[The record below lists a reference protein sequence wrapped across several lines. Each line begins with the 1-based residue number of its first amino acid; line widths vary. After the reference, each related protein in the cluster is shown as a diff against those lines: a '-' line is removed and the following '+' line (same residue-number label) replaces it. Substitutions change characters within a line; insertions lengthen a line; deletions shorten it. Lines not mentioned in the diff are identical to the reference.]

1 MPHSASA
8 GSLRF
13 CSHENSISAPLIT
26 VMNAVTAHSVGKLIR
41 KFGLAKIGTARPPR
55 RPSAGV
61 RVLTAQCC

>member
-26 VMNAVTAHSVGKLIR
+26 VMNAVTAHSVGTSRTTWETITV
-41 KFGLAKIGTARPPR
+41 GIASPPH
-55 RPSAGV
+55 PFAGEY
-61 RVLTAQCC
+61 TH

>member
-41 KFGLAKIGTARPPR
+41 NFRIGE
-55 RPSAGV
+55 
-61 RVLTAQCC
+61 